1 MTVSRR
7 GGREKRVAGAIRQLP
22 FARLVNPYTPIG
34 ILSDDQVEA
43 IIDGAFTI
51 LETRGMRFLEPGSRK
66 LLATAGAEFVDDA
79 GTMHIDR
86 GLVKDLRAYL
96 REAAGSHGHPH
107 AATRGPTARN
117 AIKGQIQ

>member
-22 FARLVNPYTPIG
+22 FARLVNPYAPIG

-51 LETRGMRFLEPGSRK
+51 LETRGIVGPSEGSKPRDVLVTPDELEAV
-66 LLATAGAEFVDDA
+66 LEN
-79 GTMHIDR
+79 
-86 GLVKDLRAYL
+86 LRV
-96 REAAGSHGHPH
+96 G
-107 AATRGPTARN
+107 
-117 AIKGQIQ
+117 